1 MLNFFLII
9 LAGLLCLAIS
19 ELVRARLHLSNE
31 YSRKTFH
38 AVHALIVGAAPFFV
52 SYNLII
58 VFEVV
63 LLIDMLIVRRLKLF
77 SWLHEVGRISWGDIF
92 TVAGVVT
99 IALMQPNEWVFLA
112 AMLHL
117 GLADAGAAL
126 VGKRWGKKTS
136 YNVFGQKKSLVG
148 SLAFYVISLTI
159 TALLLQI
166 TSFGQAAWLV
176 MLLLPPLATLG
187 ENVSIYGADNF
198 VVPVL
203 VVLVLSA

>member
-1 MLNFFLII
+1 M
-9 LAGLLCLAIS
+9 AIS